1 MVNQFTDQ
9 LIFGNILVIE
19 LSYVVVMKVKKAL
32 EARGSKTIRAL
43 GRTFRLLDSY
53 DRNRKVDKDEFFVGL
68 QENGVKLD
76 RNEAN
81 VFLCCVNSGINGI
94 V

>member
-1 MVNQFTDQ
+1 
-9 LIFGNILVIE
+9 
-19 LSYVVVMKVKKAL
+19 MKKGL
-32 EARGSKTIRAL
+32 EARGSKTIRSL

-76 RNEAN
+76 RGEASVRIIEFIKGTYDN
-81 VFLCCVNSGINGI
+81 FRSQWRWNH
-94 V
+94 